1 MYKKKS
7 DKSWELDTCVILRE
21 RYYRQLEYLYLF
33 MSISVI
39 IYGSGFV
46 PDWLIGL
53 FKPIYKNKGN
63 PLKRYG
69 YTIILSCQDNTG
81 SVYQTAVKWRE
92 NSWNWQDFEKK
103 IDFENHMIKSSLCT

>member
-1 MYKKKS
+1 MWSTKNVQPAFFIREDEICKKKKKKKKI

-69 YTIILSCQDNTG
+69 YTIILSCP
-81 SVYQTAVKWRE
+81 R
-92 NSWNWQDFEKK
+92 
-103 IDFENHMIKSSLCT
+103 